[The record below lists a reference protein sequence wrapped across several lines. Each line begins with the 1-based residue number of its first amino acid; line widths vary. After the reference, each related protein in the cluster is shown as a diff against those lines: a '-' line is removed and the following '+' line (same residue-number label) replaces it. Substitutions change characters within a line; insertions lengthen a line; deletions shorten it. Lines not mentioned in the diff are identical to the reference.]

1 MTVQRRDCCSQPRAK
16 AAKARNKPAPYDKEA
31 EVQDGAVEGGEME
44 EGEAG
49 RSEIEEGEIEER

>member
-1 MTVQRRDCCSQPRAK
+1 MTVQRRDCCSQPR
-16 AAKARNKPAPYDKEA
+16 AKARNKPAPYDKEA